1 LDSNRFAVL
10 YRNEKEGVEW
20 EEFEFSGDSQ
30 SMTKYMTVVS
40 GTYHPS
46 RSRSKLSMDCLG
58 KVSASQPD
66 GQCAITWTYEVNSP
80 TKKEIYISFM
90 DEMTLIPQTFEIG
103 SGSGNQL
110 WNSMVVLTDQDNF
123 VISFM
128 TVNYGK

>member
-1 LDSNRFAVL
+1 
-10 YRNEKEGVEW
+10 
-20 EEFEFSGDSQ
+20 
-30 SMTKYMTVVS
+30 MTKYMTVVG
-40 GTYHPS
+40 GTSHPS
-46 RSRSKLSMDCLG
+46 RSRSKLSMDCLE

-80 TKKEIYISFM
+80 ATKEISMSFM

-103 SGSGNQL
+103 SGSGNQQ

-128 TVNYGK
+128 TLNSGK